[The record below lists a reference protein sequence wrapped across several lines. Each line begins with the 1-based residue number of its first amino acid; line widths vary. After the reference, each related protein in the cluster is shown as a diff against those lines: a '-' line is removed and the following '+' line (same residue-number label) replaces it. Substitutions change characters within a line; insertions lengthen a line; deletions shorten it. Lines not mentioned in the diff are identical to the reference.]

1 MILKQLVR
9 PIKTIII
16 VAGIIAIIGFAI
28 KMILYWNT
36 FTTLP

>member
-9 PIKTIII
+9 PIKTIIT
-16 VAGIIAIIGFAI
+16 VAGIILILSFAY
-28 KMILYWNT
+28 KMISYWNT